1 MFELNTSFPL
11 INQAKNSINYFTP
24 MASLRFNPGDMKDY
38 SSSDRSVNVS
48 SIFDI
53 NRLAID
59 DSFEEG
65 KSLTIGFDYKRT
77 KLNDINKFL
86 RQKLQLF
93 IGIRGIYSVNQRYK

>member
-1 MFELNTSFPL
+1 
-11 INQAKNSINYFTP
+11 
-24 MASLRFNPGDMKDY
+24 MKDY

-65 KSLTIGFDYKRT
+65 KSNFGLIIKEQ
-77 KLNDINKFL
+77 N
-86 RQKLQLF
+86 
-93 IGIRGIYSVNQRYK
+93 

>member
-1 MFELNTSFPL
+1 
-11 INQAKNSINYFTP
+11 
-24 MASLRFNPGDMKDY
+24 MASFRLNPEDMKDY

-77 KLNDINKFL
+77 KLNDINKFFEAKIATVY
-86 RQKLQLF
+86 RDKKEEF
-93 IGIRGIYSVNQRYK
+93 IPLTSGISDKDLNILDQFPTIFRIF